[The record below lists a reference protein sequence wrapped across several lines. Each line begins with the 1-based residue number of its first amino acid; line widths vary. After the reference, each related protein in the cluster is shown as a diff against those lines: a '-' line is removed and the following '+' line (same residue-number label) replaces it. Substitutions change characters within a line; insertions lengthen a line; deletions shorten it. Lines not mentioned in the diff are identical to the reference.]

1 MNPAGSAS
9 TEALPFLLFQ
19 LCGVFVTERS
29 ESPCQK
35 LPGIFLIYPVPVR
48 GRRARRSLAVS
59 GASDRADGV
68 APVQPENSGTTR
80 DGAGALPPAVR
91 DHLGAQLR
99 ESYALLIEEPAP
111 DAFVGLIRRL
121 VAALD
126 GHAATEEKT
135 FGEDL
140 IAALPALRAFALSL
154 AVSAARADDLVQE
167 TVLKA
172 WANREKFRPGTNF
185 TAWLFTILRNQ
196 FYSEIRKHRREIED
210 VDGAAAA
217 TMISLPDQV
226 ERIALQN
233 VWSTMAKLPAS
244 QREALLLVGAHGLTY
259 EAAAEVIG
267 CQTGTVKSRVSRARA
282 WLADAL
288 GLDRAEP
295 GLLSGSPRV

>member
-1 MNPAGSAS
+1 MTPARAEGDDAAS
-9 TEALPFLLFQ
+9 
-19 LCGVFVTERS
+19 R
-29 ESPCQK
+29 
-35 LPGIFLIYPVPVR
+35 
-48 GRRARRSLAVS
+48 
-59 GASDRADGV
+59 
-68 APVQPENSGTTR
+68 
-80 DGAGALPPAVR
+80 GALSPAIR

-99 ESYALLIEEPAP
+99 DSYALLIEEPAP
-111 DAFVGLIRRL
+111 DAFVDLIRRL

-126 GHAATEEKT
+126 GRDAAAEKT
-135 FGEDL
+135 FGTDL
-140 IAALPALRAFALSL
+140 IAALPSLRAFALSL
-154 AVSAARADDLVQE
+154 AVSPARADDLVQE

-196 FYSEIRKHRREIED
+196 FYSEIRKHRREVED

-267 CQTGTVKSRVSRARA
+267 CQTGTVKSRVSRART

-288 GLDRAEP
+288 GLDRAEQ
-295 GLLSGSPRV
+295 SAV

>member
-1 MNPAGSAS
+1 M
-9 TEALPFLLFQ
+9 
-19 LCGVFVTERS
+19 
-29 ESPCQK
+29 
-35 LPGIFLIYPVPVR
+35 
-48 GRRARRSLAVS
+48 S